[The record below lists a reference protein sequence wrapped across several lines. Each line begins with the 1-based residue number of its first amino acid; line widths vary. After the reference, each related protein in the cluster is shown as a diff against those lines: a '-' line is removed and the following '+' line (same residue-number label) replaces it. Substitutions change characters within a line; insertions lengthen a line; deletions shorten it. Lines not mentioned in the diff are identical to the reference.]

1 MKMRRVLIIVLIA
14 LSGIYCYNVFTSS
27 SSASWSIVGAPS
39 ISASFI
45 RKVLITYH
53 SPAADASQAL
63 YDKGVAYQ
71 IDPAFA
77 LAFFMHESS
86 FGVAGAARVTHSLG
100 NIICTAGYPSCAG
113 RFRWYPSWQA
123 GFDDWYRLLSIE
135 YIPAGRVSID
145 QIIPV
150 YAPSSENNVHLY
162 VCQIKLAVST
172 WRSGQVI
179 VPSGR
184 C

>member
-1 MKMRRVLIIVLIA
+1 MRRVMIIVLIM
-14 LSGIYCYNVFTSS
+14 LLGIYGYNVFTSS

-45 RKVLITYH
+45 RKVLTVYN

-63 YDKGVAYQ
+63 YDEGVSYQ
-71 IDPAFA
+71 IDPVFA
-77 LAFFMHESS
+77 LAFFLYESS
-86 FGVAGAARVTHSLG
+86 FGSAGVARFTHSLG

-123 GFDDWYRLLSIE
+123 GFDDWYRLLSKE
-135 YIPAGRVSID
+135 YIPAGRVSVD

-150 YAPSSENNVHLY
+150 YAPSSENDVHLY

-172 WRSGQVI
+172 WRSGQVL